1 MFEGIGTT
9 FCMRHAFHTM
19 HSKQQRFVIYN
30 LYILLVELDEWDTI
44 PNTMLTRLISDDC
57 FPFLFLSSVDIHI
70 IGKKKNRLCF
80 IMFLIPYFLASIA

>member
-19 HSKQQRFVIYN
+19 HRKQQRFVIYN

-44 PNTMLTRLISDDC
+44 SNTMLTRLISDDC

-70 IGKKKNRLCF
+70 IGKKKIGYVLLCF
-80 IMFLIPYFLASIA
+80 